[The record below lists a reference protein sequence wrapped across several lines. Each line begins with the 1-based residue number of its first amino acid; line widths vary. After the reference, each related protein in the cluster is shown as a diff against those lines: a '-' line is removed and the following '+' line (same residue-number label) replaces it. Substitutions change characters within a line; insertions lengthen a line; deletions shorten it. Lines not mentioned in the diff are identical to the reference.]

1 MGDNK
6 SYVNA
11 DYKKRITAAFLS
23 VLLAFTAVLTGCG
36 DKNPADVQ
44 TSLTESSSGGGSTA
58 DSNSSE
64 KETITIGLQTD
75 SYITDYEDNYLTDLI
90 EKELGINLEIYQLPS
105 DSTELKSKVSI
116 MVAAGKDMPDV
127 FSVKALTNEMIL
139 DYGSK
144 GAFITLNDYVND
156 PSKAVNFSAIPKE
169 DKDIMLKAM
178 TSADG
183 NIYTLPAYEP
193 ETWNLTPYR
202 LYINETWLNKL
213 GLKVPTT
220 TDEYYEVLKAF
231 VNQDPNGNGK
241 KDEIGVYGYSTGGYG
256 ENIIQALMNS
266 FVFYNSSVNGGLTLA
281 NDGNTVIAP
290 FTTEEWK
297 NGIEYMNKLYSEG
310 LLTASIFT
318 DDITQFKATLN
329 NEAVNLIGS
338 VTAGSTGNWTDA
350 DNNANFQDMT
360 FISPLKGPE
369 GIAYTPYAEYSPTP
383 VWFITSACKDPD
395 LAFKLGDLFYRQDMS
410 MTVRFGEEGVDW
422 TMDEAA
428 CKASSN
434 AYVDAGLYD
443 KISLVY
449 LTNIW
454 VENNN
459 KFWRNSQPRYASLAT
474 GNTIANGTAEYNPE
488 LKTAKLSAYNYQHYY
503 TAHPEKVLPV
513 LHYTAEET
521 GKISETT
528 TNIPEYVNQS
538 LAEFITGARS
548 LNEWK
553 DYLDTLDGMG
563 LNQWLE
569 CAQAAYDRIK

>member
-1 MGDNK
+1 MEDNK
-6 SYVNA
+6 SHVN
-11 DYKKRITAAFLS
+11 YKKRITAAFVS
-23 VLLAFTAVLTGCG
+23 VVLVLTVVLTGCG
-36 DKNPADVQ
+36 GKSSSDVQ
-44 TSLTESSSGGGSTA
+44 TSLTENSRDGSSAA
-58 DSNSSE
+58 DSDSSE
-64 KETITIGLQTD
+64 KETITIALQTD
-75 SYITDYEDNYLTDLI
+75 SFITDYNDNYLTNLI

-127 FSVKALTNEMIL
+127 FSVKALSNEMIL

-144 GAFITLNDYVND
+144 GAFIPLNDYVND
-156 PSKAVNFSAIPKE
+156 PSKAVNFSAIPGE

-213 GLKVPTT
+213 GLKIPAT

-231 VNQDPNGNGK
+231 VNQDPNGNGI

-256 ENIIQALMNS
+256 ENIIQALMNA
-266 FVFYNSSVNGGLTLA
+266 FTFYNSSVNGGLAL
-281 NDGNTVIAP
+281 DGDGSTVIAP
-290 FTTEEWK
+290 FTTDEWK
-297 NGIEYMNKLYSEG
+297 NGMEYMNKLYSEG

-350 DNNANFQDMT
+350 DNNPNFQDMT
-360 FISPLKGPE
+360 LISPLQGPE

-383 VWFITSACKDPD
+383 AWFITSACKNPD

-422 TMDEAA
+422 TMDEAT
-428 CKASSN
+428 CEASTN
-434 AYVDAGLYD
+434 AFVDAGLYD
-443 KISLVY
+443 KIGLVY

-459 KFWRNSQPRYASLAT
+459 KFWRNCQPRYASLST
-474 GNTIANGTAEYNPE
+474 GNTYGNGTAEYNPE
-488 LKTAKLSAYNYQHYY
+488 LKTAKLGAYNYQHYY
-503 TAHPEKVLPV
+503 NAHPEKVLPV

-548 LNEWK
+548 MDEWS
-553 DYLDTLDGMG
+553 DYLDTLNGMG
-563 LNQWLE
+563 LKQWLE
-569 CAQAAYDRIK
+569 CAQTAYDRIK